1 MWKIIYRADGGLG
14 GVRGQRE
21 KKRKVE
27 ENTQKALYAHIN
39 ISKKNF
45 NKKDKNSNY
54 VLSIKNH
61 IQLALMCF
69 S

>member
-1 MWKIIYRADGGLG
+1 MSKIIYRADRGLG

-21 KKRKVE
+21 KRKVD
-27 ENTQKALYAHIN
+27 ENTQKALYAHIK
-39 ISKKNF
+39 ISKKKF

-61 IQLALMCF
+61 IQLSLMCF